1 MEQQLWLEIAEFVF
15 IAGSAVALISGQ
27 LVFAAVPLT
36 LALLLSILNRR
47 RAQQELR
54 YLTRSAT
61 SQAHQANQVIQSIH
75 QQVQALPAI
84 NNQLNA
90 LNQQFNQRP
99 ERQGVE
105 QLEREVTQLTEQM
118 HGVSSRLDNLGTF
131 PEADLNG
138 MGEVITY
145 INSQLDTLTSRF
157 DNLPTPQEVDL
168 TGVEQAIADITDQL
182 NTLTLRSQQEVDLTG
197 VEQVIADIN
206 SQLNTLTLRFDNLPT
221 SSEVNLTAIEP
232 AIAQIH
238 SQLDTL
244 NQQFHQRPEAQAL
257 EHLESEISVF
267 TEQLNAVFL
276 HLDNLSSPKDVDLT
290 RVEQSITDMNGQLDA
305 FAEQLNNLQIPF
317 EVDLTGVEQ
326 SITHINDRLEI
337 LSQQFNQRPE
347 TQALTQLEHVIP
359 QFQEQLNAVT
369 VRLDKTST
377 STPTEVDQSGVEA
390 AIADIKGQLDTLNE
404 QFNHRSETQAIAQL
418 EQAIPQFQEQLN
430 AVTVRLDN
438 TSTPQAVDLSGVEAA
453 IVDLKSQVYSLNQ
466 QFNHRSETQA
476 IAQLEQAIPQLQEQ
490 LNALTLRLDHA
501 PAPQE
506 VDLSSVEQ
514 AIAQITDQLDN
525 LNQRPETQAIQQFEQ
540 VIPQLQ
546 EQLNA
551 LTLRLDHAPTPQ
563 EVDLSGLE
571 QVIEHIA
578 GELDN
583 LNQQFHQRPETQT
596 LQELEQVIPQLQEQL
611 NALTLPRDNVS
622 TPQEVDLTGVEQ
634 AIEHIAGQLDNLNQ
648 QFHQRPET
656 QTLQQ
661 LEQAIP
667 QLQEQ
672 LNVVTLRL
680 DNVSTPQEVDLSGI
694 ELAIEHIAGK
704 LDNLNQEFH
713 QRPETQTLQQLEQV
727 IPQLQEQLNALSL
740 PRDNVSTPQ
749 EVDLSGIELAIEH
762 IAGKLDNL
770 NQEFHQRPEITA
782 LEQIESVIPQL
793 REQLNAVTLRLDNLS
808 TPQTVDLSSAQQLLT
823 DIFVQPDAL
832 TVAPDS
838 LLTPTEVEPSQEEQA
853 IAQITIEPDALT
865 VAPDHQIAT
874 LEPDLP
880 DLTDED
886 PATAEIKGH
895 LNTLN
900 KKFNAQPTTQA
911 IKHLERALSYLKE
924 QLNAIAVDLANLHAS
939 NGVNLTQIEQAIP
952 DIYSQLDA
960 LNQQFKAR
968 PETQAIEQLDT
979 TIAQVRVQLKALALQ
994 IHNSPNPSKDELKER
1009 EKAITDVNFQIDAVA
1024 FCLENIPAPIEFDLS
1039 GVEQAITQVNSQLKG
1054 FHPQSNSQPET
1065 QVIQQ
1070 LEQAIEQ
1077 LKKQLNDVA
1086 LFLENLPSSLDF
1098 DDFDFS
1104 GGGEDS
1110 SISDYQW

>member
-648 QFHQRPET
+648 QFHQRPE
-656 QTLQQ
+656 
-661 LEQAIP
+661 
-667 QLQEQ
+667 
-672 LNVVTLRL
+672 
-680 DNVSTPQEVDLSGI
+680 
-694 ELAIEHIAGK
+694 
-704 LDNLNQEFH
+704 
-713 QRPETQTLQQLEQV
+713 
-727 IPQLQEQLNALSL
+727 
-740 PRDNVSTPQ
+740 
-749 EVDLSGIELAIEH
+749 
-762 IAGKLDNL
+762 
-770 NQEFHQRPEITA
+770 ITA

>member
-1 MEQQLWLEIAEFVF
+1 
-15 IAGSAVALISGQ
+15 
-27 LVFAAVPLT
+27 
-36 LALLLSILNRR
+36 
-47 RAQQELR
+47 
-54 YLTRSAT
+54 
-61 SQAHQANQVIQSIH
+61 
-75 QQVQALPAI
+75 
-84 NNQLNA
+84 
-90 LNQQFNQRP
+90 
-99 ERQGVE
+99 
-105 QLEREVTQLTEQM
+105 
-118 HGVSSRLDNLGTF
+118 
-131 PEADLNG
+131 
-138 MGEVITY
+138 
-145 INSQLDTLTSRF
+145 
-157 DNLPTPQEVDL
+157 
-168 TGVEQAIADITDQL
+168 
-182 NTLTLRSQQEVDLTG
+182 
-197 VEQVIADIN
+197 
-206 SQLNTLTLRFDNLPT
+206 
-221 SSEVNLTAIEP
+221 
-232 AIAQIH
+232 
-238 SQLDTL
+238 
-244 NQQFHQRPEAQAL
+244 
-257 EHLESEISVF
+257 
-267 TEQLNAVFL
+267 
-276 HLDNLSSPKDVDLT
+276 
-290 RVEQSITDMNGQLDA
+290 
-305 FAEQLNNLQIPF
+305 
-317 EVDLTGVEQ
+317 
-326 SITHINDRLEI
+326 
-337 LSQQFNQRPE
+337 
-347 TQALTQLEHVIP
+347 
-359 QFQEQLNAVT
+359 
-369 VRLDKTST
+369 
-377 STPTEVDQSGVEA
+377 
-390 AIADIKGQLDTLNE
+390 
-404 QFNHRSETQAIAQL
+404 
-418 EQAIPQFQEQLN
+418 
-430 AVTVRLDN
+430 
-438 TSTPQAVDLSGVEAA
+438 
-453 IVDLKSQVYSLNQ
+453 
-466 QFNHRSETQA
+466 
-476 IAQLEQAIPQLQEQ
+476 
-490 LNALTLRLDHA
+490 
-501 PAPQE
+501 
-506 VDLSSVEQ
+506 
-514 AIAQITDQLDN
+514 
-525 LNQRPETQAIQQFEQ
+525 
-540 VIPQLQ
+540 
-546 EQLNA
+546 
-551 LTLRLDHAPTPQ
+551 
-563 EVDLSGLE
+563 
-571 QVIEHIA
+571 
-578 GELDN
+578 
-583 LNQQFHQRPETQT
+583 NQQFHQRPETQT